1 MEISIRQEKP
11 EDIAAVF
18 KLNVA
23 AFPQDG
29 EAKLVDALRRNSE
42 VFIPELSLV
51 AVSGNTVVGH
61 ILFTRIKI
69 IAADGKEF
77 ESLAL
82 APMAVSPEFQR
93 QGIGGLLIQAGLQKA
108 KASGFTSV
116 IVLGHEH
123 YYPKFGFEPTE
134 KWQIKAPFDVPAAVF
149 MGIELEDKALQNKS
163 GTVQYPKE
171 FEAV

>member
-61 ILFTRIKI
+61 ILFTMITI
-69 IAADGKEF
+69 IAADGEDCSYRQDFKKQKHQD
-77 ESLAL
+77 SL
-82 APMAVSPEFQR
+82 R
-93 QGIGGLLIQAGLQKA
+93 LLYWDTNTTIRNLVLSLQKNG
-108 KASGFTSV
+108 K
-116 IVLGHEH
+116 
-123 YYPKFGFEPTE
+123 
-134 KWQIKAPFDVPAAVF
+134 
-149 MGIELEDKALQNKS
+149 
-163 GTVQYPKE
+163 
-171 FEAV
+171 